1 MPGPEHLRKL
11 KSRRVVHKSTGGVL
25 PRTPEPVDPVGN
37 PPSAAS
43 FNTVAHLKS
52 SPRGKGEERRA
63 EVCKGPSDKG
73 RLARNRNLE
82 SRANLSG
89 QGWAESDGFDNSSP
103 RAFISVP
110 KAVQSPARIASIARL

>member
-43 FNTVAHLKS
+43 FNTVAHPPL
-52 SPRGKGEERRA
+52 EDERRRGFPHVGRGNFGA
-63 EVCKGPSDKG
+63 YGKVGPMS
-73 RLARNRNLE
+73 
-82 SRANLSG
+82 
-89 QGWAESDGFDNSSP
+89 
-103 RAFISVP
+103 
-110 KAVQSPARIASIARL
+110 

>member
-43 FNTVAHLKS
+43 FNTVAHPNPLPTGREGIRKNHIFSTIALPNSEHFSSFAPVIRRSKS
-52 SPRGKGEERRA
+52 
-63 EVCKGPSDKG
+63 
-73 RLARNRNLE
+73 
-82 SRANLSG
+82 
-89 QGWAESDGFDNSSP
+89 
-103 RAFISVP
+103 
-110 KAVQSPARIASIARL
+110 